1 MNMKKFTIFIFY
13 LLSTGIIK
21 SQCLNADSLIT
32 TNITYVN
39 AQANWTAA
47 PSAHHYLIHYRELG
61 TANWSNLGN
70 IDSTMTSRNIPQLQ
84 QLTTYE
90 WQIKT
95 FCDST
100 NQPNSGWSH
109 SDTFTTTAFVPS
121 PFDPSILPIIANFT
135 CNMNTA
141 FSIIAQQQQNEP
153 DISSSIFWSDKGYFD
168 MNTLSAGDTLGN
180 ANYSSLTQNINSV
193 LVLDFKLGPN
203 YAKIDMIDS
212 IGGTMGF
219 FIIENMTSGIKVTT
233 LGPNDGN
240 NYTSGYISQINFTD
254 LFVNPDEEGPIT
266 FTADINSELGD
277 VIQEI
282 DSSIIISCPPTNIES
297 VEMEYKL
304 WKIVDVFGREIKK
317 KRNTPLLYI
326 YEDGTIEKKIIV
338 GDN

>member
-1 MNMKKFTIFIFY
+1 MKKISIFVICLFSGF
-13 LLSTGIIK
+13 LLK
-21 SQCLNADSLIT
+21 SQCLNADSLST
-32 TNITYVN
+32 TNITYIN
-39 AQANWTAA
+39 AQANWIAA

-61 TANWSNLGN
+61 TTNWSNLGN

-100 NQPNSGWSH
+100 NQPNSGWSY
-109 SDTFTTTAFVPS
+109 SDTFTTTAFVPA
-121 PFDPSILPIIANFT
+121 PFAPSILPIIANFT

-153 DISSSIFWSDKGYFD
+153 DISSSIFWSDKGLFD
-168 MNTLSAGDTLGN
+168 LSNVSNGDTLGN
-180 ANYSSLTQNINSV
+180 ASYSSPTHNFTSL

-212 IGGTMGF
+212 IGTTMGF
-219 FIIENMTSGIKVTT
+219 FVIENLSSGIKVTT

-240 NYTSGYISQINFTD
+240 NYTSGYISQINFTN
-254 LFVNPDEEGPIT
+254 LFVNPDEVGPIT

-277 VIQEI
+277 VLQEV
-282 DSSIIISCPPTNIES
+282 DSSIIISCPPTNIEGI
-297 VEMEYKL
+297 EEKYRLM
-304 WKIVDVFGREIKK
+304 KIVDVMGRETKEK
-317 KRNTPLLYI
+317 SNTLLFYI
-326 YEDGTIEKKIIV
+326 YENGLIERKIRV
-338 GDN
+338 E